1 MTVEEIVENFELLD
15 DWEERYRY
23 IIDLGKKL
31 APLPD
36 EMKVESALVPGC
48 ISRVWL
54 HCTTAPAVG
63 AERDGAKGLGAMG
76 DLLHFQADSDAIIV
90 KGLVAIVLSL
100 YDAKTADE
108 ILTLDVSDLFDRLD
122 LGNQLS
128 ANRRNGFVSMLG
140 QIRAFAQQHAN

>member
-1 MTVEEIVENFELLD
+1 MTVDEIIENFELLD

-31 APLPD
+31 TPLPN
-36 EMKVESALVPGC
+36 EMKVEAALVPGC

-54 HCTTAPAVG
+54 HSREEA
-63 AERDGAKGLGAMG
+63 DGVLR
-76 DLLHFQADSDAIIV
+76 FEADSDAIIV

-100 YDAKTADE
+100 HDGKTAAE
-108 ILTLDVSDLFDRLD
+108 ILALDLSGLFDRLD

-140 QIRAFAQQHAN
+140 RIKAFAGERAA

>member
-1 MTVEEIVENFELLD
+1 MTVDEIIENFELLD

-31 APLPD
+31 TPLPN
-36 EMKVESALVPGC
+36 EMKVEAALVPGC

-54 HCTTAPAVG
+54 HSREEA
-63 AERDGAKGLGAMG
+63 DGVLR
-76 DLLHFQADSDAIIV
+76 FEADSDAIIV

-100 YDAKTADE
+100 HDGKTAAE
-108 ILTLDVSDLFDRLD
+108 ILALDLSGLFDRLD

-140 QIRAFAQQHAN
+140 RIKAFAEERAA

>member
-1 MTVEEIVENFELLD
+1 MTVDEIIENFELLD

-31 APLPD
+31 TPLPN
-36 EMKVESALVPGC
+36 EMKIEAALVPGC

-54 HCTTAPAVG
+54 HSREEA
-63 AERDGAKGLGAMG
+63 DGVLR
-76 DLLHFQADSDAIIV
+76 FEADSDAIIV

-100 YDAKTADE
+100 HDGKTAAE
-108 ILTLDVSDLFDRLD
+108 ILALDLSGLFDRLD

-140 QIRAFAQQHAN
+140 RIKAFAEERAA

>member
-1 MTVEEIVENFELLD
+1 MTVDEIIENFELLD

-31 APLPD
+31 SPLPD

-54 HCTTAPAVG
+54 HCTATPDEV
-63 AERDGAKGLGAMG
+63 
-76 DLLHFQADSDAIIV
+76 LHFQADSDAIIV

-100 YDAKTADE
+100 YDAKTAQE
-108 ILTLDVSDLFDRLD
+108 ILALDVSDLFDRLD

-140 QIRAFAQQHAN
+140 QIRAFAQQHAA

>member
-1 MTVEEIVENFELLD
+1 MTVDEIVENFELLD

-31 APLPD
+31 TPLP
-36 EMKVESALVPGC
+36 ESMKVEAALVPGC

-54 HCTTAPAVG
+54 HSRQEA
-63 AERDGAKGLGAMG
+63 DGV
-76 DLLHFQADSDAIIV
+76 LHFQADSDAIIV
-90 KGLVAIVLSL
+90 KGLVAIVLAL
-100 YDAKTADE
+100 HEGKTAEE
-108 ILTLDVSDLFDRLD
+108 ILALDLSSLFDRLD

-140 QIRAFAQQHAN
+140 RIRAFAQDCAA